1 MLMKPRF
8 IITASLIALIVFLLV
23 QFYTIIN
30 VFQVRSNDFDTRY
43 NQMIREAMDELSNF
57 SPDQGLDSMY
67 YYMNELNY
75 YFKDMDL
82 VEDAVL
88 ADSLKK
94 VLVGDVMRL
103 IEASEP
109 FSSVISFKLN
119 EQGMDPNLKA
129 GFIIHDFGIVDGFSV
144 YPIIERDTLML
155 QAENPIPLNLNLRGS
170 LLDNFRSERDY
181 FALNFD
187 VYVDFTKKRQVIFGE
202 MIGVLIFMTISILII
217 ALVFYFTI
225 RNLMKQKK
233 ISDLKTDFINN
244 MTHEL
249 KTPLSTISLATQ
261 GLTNNNMRV
270 DDDRIEELAEIIKR
284 QNKHLTQI
292 IDQILD
298 ISMWE
303 KQRIKL
309 DLKQIEIV
317 QFIKDKIEGFKMV
330 HKDVDFKIFIPR
342 TSYLMH
348 VDAFQLSIAINNLL
362 DNAVKYKKDSLK
374 LIVDLMINKDEI
386 ILKISDNGIGISQA
400 DQKNIFGKFYRVD
413 TTSIHNIKGLGL
425 GLFYVKSIIE
435 AHGGE
440 IWLESDLGKGT
451 TFFIKFNK

>member
-1 MLMKPRF
+1 MKPRF
-8 IITASLIALIVFLLV
+8 IIILSLFALIVFLLI

-43 NQMIREAMDELSNF
+43 NQVIREAMDELYNF

-67 YYMNELNY
+67 FYLDELSYYY
-75 YFKDMDL
+75 KDLSFVD
-82 VEDAVL
+82 DAEIV
-88 ADSLKK
+88 DSLKK
-94 VLVGDVMRL
+94 MLLNDLGHV

-109 FSSVISFKLN
+109 FSSIISYRLK
-119 EQGMDPNLKA
+119 ERKMDPNLKA
-129 GFIIHDFGIVDGFSV
+129 GFIIHDFVIIDGFGF
-144 YPIIERDTLML
+144 YPIIERDTLRL
-155 QAENPIPLNLNLRGS
+155 QAGNPIPLNLNLRGS
-170 LLDNFRSERDY
+170 LLDNFQSEGDY

-187 VYVDFTKKRQVIFGE
+187 VYVDFTRKRQVIFGE
-202 MIGVLIFMTISILII
+202 MIGVLIFMTLSILII
-217 ALVFYFTI
+217 AFVFYFTI

-233 ISDLKTDFINN
+233 ISDLKSDFINN

-261 GLTNNNMRV
+261 GLTNDEMRV
-270 DDDRIEELAEIIKR
+270 DGSRIEELAEIIRR

-303 KQRIKL
+303 KQRVKL

-317 QFIKDKIEGFKMV
+317 QFLKDKIESFRMV
-330 HKDVDFKIFIPR
+330 HKDVDFKIFFPR
-342 TSYLMH
+342 TSYFMN
-348 VDAFQLSIAINNLL
+348 VDTFQLSIAINNLL
-362 DNAVKYKKDSLK
+362 DNAVKYKSGSLK
-374 LIVDLMINKDEI
+374 LIIDLIINSDEI
-386 ILKISDNGIGISQA
+386 VLKISDNGIGISEM
-400 DQKNIFGKFYRVD
+400 DQKNIFEKFYRVD
-413 TTSIHNIKGLGL
+413 TTSVHNIKGLGL
-425 GLFYVKSIIE
+425 GLFYVKSIVE

-440 IWLESDLGKGT
+440 IRIESELNEGT